1 MMEKFEVIFKE
12 YYSRLVFYAKSK
24 VLDMEVAEDVVQ
36 DAFVQLI
43 NNKTNI
49 SEDTSPIA
57 VRNFLY
63 TSIRYTIL
71 NRIRRTKVHDTYLL
85 LTPREELDDT
95 DLEQDIIK
103 VETYF
108 ELYKAIDSL
117 PHVCQ
122 KVVRYGYLEELSNSE
137 IADKLGITVET
148 VKSHKKRGVKLLL
161 QRMTTLFFLFFF
173 TPFM

>member
-1 MMEKFEVIFKE
+1 MMENFEIIFKE

-24 VLDMEVAEDVVQ
+24 VFDIEVAEDIVQ

-43 NNKTNI
+43 NNKTTVSAEI
-49 SEDTSPIA
+49 TPIA
-57 VRNFLY
+57 IRNFLY

-71 NRIRRTKVHDTYLL
+71 NRVRRSKVHDTYLL

-103 VETYF
+103 VETYYQ
-108 ELYKAIDSL
+108 LYQAIDTL
-117 PHVCQ
+117 PNVCQ
-122 KVVRYGYLEELSNSE
+122 KVVRYGYIEELSNSE